1 MTLYLLSASLVIW
14 NINNE
19 FKIIMET
26 ILNLFS
32 KSSYIKIGESTEVW
46 KRSRDP
52 ESGSC
57 AKEPITEGSGTTDV
71 HSTYLMFNFSFF
83 LLKLNL
89 EIIREAWHATV
100 YGVTKSQ
107 TWVTD

>member
-1 MTLYLLSASLVIW
+1 
-14 NINNE
+14 
-19 FKIIMET
+19 MET

-32 KSSYIKIGESTEVW
+32 KSSYIKIGEGIEVW
-46 KRSRDP
+46 ERSRAP
-52 ESGSC
+52 GSGFC

-71 HSTYLMFNFSFF
+71 HSMYLMFNFWFF

-89 EIIREAWHATV
+89 EIIRETWHATV

-107 TWVTD
+107 T